1 MSGHGNLF
9 LVLGVTETCTND
21 EVKAAYFKLAKQWH
35 PDVNSDPMAT
45 AKFRAISDAYET
57 LKTDKSRSDYIV
69 RLYQQ
74 NTGTGQSSTWSYTDS
89 ANNHQHSYGDKWNA
103 TRNYSEES
111 VRYRR
116 QRYGPMFKYVLV
128 PGILVLSTLYFANKF
143 SKQGPPPKV
152 QTVEAWYNMRTK
164 RWETPAPWN
173 ADYKKSIKEQPT
185 QQVEKSRV
193 HNSSR

>member
-1 MSGHGNLF
+1 MSGHSNLF

-69 RLYQQ
+69 RMYQQ
-74 NTGTGQSSTWSYTDS
+74 NNGTGQSSTWSYTDT

-103 TRNYSEES
+103 TRE
-111 VRYRR
+111 
-116 QRYGPMFKYVLV
+116 
-128 PGILVLSTLYFANKF
+128 
-143 SKQGPPPKV
+143 
-152 QTVEAWYNMRTK
+152 
-164 RWETPAPWN
+164 
-173 ADYKKSIKEQPT
+173 
-185 QQVEKSRV
+185 
-193 HNSSR
+193 